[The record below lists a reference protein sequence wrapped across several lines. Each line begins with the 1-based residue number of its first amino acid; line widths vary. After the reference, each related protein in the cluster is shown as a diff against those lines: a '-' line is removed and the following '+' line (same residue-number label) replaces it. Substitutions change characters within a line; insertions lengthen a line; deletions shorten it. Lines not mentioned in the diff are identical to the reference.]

1 MRSAASAGPTRT
13 SLATERLGS
22 SLSTVL
28 SLLSPRTAQRYYEQG
43 VWRSDTFY
51 SLLSRH
57 AAERPRDFALR
68 DARVRLTW
76 RELLSW
82 VDTVAERL
90 QLDGVRRGQRVSI
103 WLPSRAESVVTLLA
117 CARNGYVCSPSLHQ
131 NYTVAEIVQLIER
144 SRSGVLVMQPGYG
157 ADADRADIVAAA
169 QALPFMKAVY
179 SVLSANGSN
188 PRANAYPAAD
198 AGLRSEVPAD
208 DDPDRIIYLA
218 FTSGTTGAPKGV
230 MHSHNTLL
238 ANGRAM
244 VEEWRHDHRTIL
256 LSLSPM
262 SHHIGTVAVEQM
274 LAAGLELVV
283 NDPPHGAKPLDWIL
297 ETGATYVMG
306 VPTHAI
312 DVLAEVRRRG
322 LDTIGAVRT
331 FYIAGAP
338 IPREVAQSFLDMGIK
353 PQNIYGMTENGSHQY
368 TLPTDD
374 AVTIVETCGRAA
386 KGYETRVFSQ
396 ENADAELGAGE
407 VGEIGTR
414 GALLMLG
421 YFDNQIA
428 TEESFN
434 RDGWFMS
441 GDLGTLDEFG
451 CLRFVGRK
459 KDLIIR
465 GGHNIHP
472 ARLEDLA
479 HRHPAVLKAAAFG
492 VPDERLGEKVCLA
505 LIARAGESVAAD
517 AMLEHLHAVGLS
529 KYDMP
534 EYFIALEV
542 FPLTASGKILKRELV
557 QLAKSGRIRPEA
569 IRWVDPARKER

>member
-1 MRSAASAGPTRT
+1 
-13 SLATERLGS
+13 
-22 SLSTVL
+22 LSTVL
-28 SLLSPRTAQRYYEQG
+28 SLLSPRDSRRYYEQG

-57 AAERPRDFALR
+57 AAARPRDYALR

-76 RELLSW
+76 GELLTW
-82 VDTVAERL
+82 VETVAERL
-90 QLDGVRRGQRVSI
+90 HLDGVRRGQRVSV
-103 WLPSRAESVVTLLA
+103 WLPSRVESVVTLLA
-117 CARNGYVCSPSLHQ
+117 CARNGYICSPSLHQ
-131 NYTVAEIVQLIER
+131 NYTVAEIVQLLER
-144 SRSGVLVMQPGYG
+144 SRSVVVVMQPGHG
-157 ADADRADIVAAA
+157 ADADQADVAVAA
-169 QALPFMKAVY
+169 QLLPFMKAVY
-179 SVLSANGSN
+179 SVSGPTGRD
-188 PRANAYPAAD
+188 PRALAYPV
-198 AGLRSEVPAD
+198 AGTGLSPSLAAD
-208 DDPDRIIYLA
+208 DDPDQIIYLA

-244 VEEWRHDHRTIL
+244 VEDWHHDHRSIL

-283 NDPPHGAKPLDWIL
+283 NDPPPGAKPLDWIL

-312 DVLAEVRRRG
+312 DVLAEARRRG
-322 LDTIGAVRT
+322 LEKIGAVRT
-331 FYIAGAP
+331 FYMAGAP
-338 IPREVAQSFLDMGIK
+338 IPRELAQRFVDIGIK

-386 KGYETRVFSQ
+386 KGYETRVFGQ
-396 ENADAELGAGE
+396 ENADVELRAGE

-441 GDLGTLDEFG
+441 GDLGTLDERG

-505 LIARAGESVAAD
+505 LVARAGESVSAD
-517 AMLEHLHAVGLS
+517 VMLDHLHALGLS

-534 EYFIALEV
+534 EYFIALDA

-557 QLAKSGRIRPEA
+557 QWAKSGRIRPEET
-569 IRWVDPARKER
+569 RWVGLAKKEK